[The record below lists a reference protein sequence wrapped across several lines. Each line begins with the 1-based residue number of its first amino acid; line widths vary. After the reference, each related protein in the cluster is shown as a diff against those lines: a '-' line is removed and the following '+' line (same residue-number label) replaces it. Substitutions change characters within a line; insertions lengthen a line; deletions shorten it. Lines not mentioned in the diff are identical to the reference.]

1 LTVEPLGGAVG
12 VGGGI
17 VGDVPAGAGE
27 VEEPPLLAPPL
38 PGDCAQAAPAMAEQ
52 ARKVTK
58 NLHDMSSS
66 G

>member
-1 LTVEPLGGAVG
+1 MAVALLGGAVG
-12 VGGGI
+12 VGGGT
-17 VGDVPAGAGE
+17 VGDVPAGAGD

-58 NLHDMSSS
+58 DLQNKSSS